1 MSEYKVDRERL
12 EAHSTEQILRI
23 LREERDDYTPE
34 AIRIFEDIIRD
45 RGLQNA
51 EPARAAVGSPP
62 GRTPVPITSGGEK
75 TMIRNPTDAVHV
87 LNDLLGGVLDGTVDP
102 QAAAVA
108 ANIVMAILRAL
119 EQEFMT
125 DTGESQ

>member
-34 AIRIFEDIIRD
+34 AIRIFEDIIKD
-45 RGLQNA
+45 RGLQTA
-51 EPARAAVGSPP
+51 ESPRAAVGTSS
-62 GRTPVPITSGGEK
+62 GRTPAPLTSGGKK
-75 TMIRNPTDAVHV
+75 TMIRNPADAVHV
-87 LNDLLGGVLDGTVDP
+87 LNDLLSGVLDGTVDP